1 MPVSLDHLLVVGIS
15 SRALFGLEA
24 EETIFRTQGLDAYR
38 QHQIDHE
45 NEILKLGS
53 GFALVRA
60 LLKLNALVHNQR
72 FVEVVIMSRN
82 SSETSMR
89 IFNSIA
95 HYGLDITR
103 AVLSGG
109 ASLTPYLKAF
119 NVSLFLS
126 LHEDDVQAAVDSG
139 VASALLY
146 QKPEN
151 VLDELGQIRIAFDG
165 DAVIFSDESERIFQQ
180 SGIEAFETHER
191 ENAKRPLPEGP
202 FARLLK
208 AISFIQNNFKTTDG
222 RSAPIRTALVTA
234 RSSPAHER
242 VIRTLRAW
250 DVMID
255 ETFFMGGVNK
265 SDVLAAFKPH
275 MFFDDQPGHCA
286 RAAMRVP
293 TGRVPIR
300 TISIKEVTV
309 EMDVPASDNPD
320 DDQSSKHPPV

>member
-1 MPVSLDHLLVVGIS
+1 MPVSLDNLLVIGIS
-15 SRALFGLEA
+15 SRALFDLEA
-24 EETIFRTQGLDAYR
+24 EEAIFRNQGLDAYR
-38 QHQIDHE
+38 QHQLE
-45 NEILKLGS
+45 NENQILKLGS

-60 LLKLNALVHNQR
+60 LLKLNELTHNRR

-109 ASLTPYLKAF
+109 ASLAPYLQAF

-126 LHEDDVQAAVDSG
+126 LHEDDVQAAINSG

-146 QKPEN
+146 QKPDNALEE
-151 VLDELGQIRIAFDG
+151 LDQIRIAFDG
-165 DAVIFSDESERIFQQ
+165 DAVIFSDESERIFQTQ
-180 SGIEAFETHER
+180 GIEAFENHER
-191 ENAKRPLPEGP
+191 QNAKNPLPAGP

-208 AISFIQNNFKTTDG
+208 ALSFIQNNFKNADG
-222 RSAPIRTALVTA
+222 RTAPIRTALVTA

-250 DVMID
+250 DIAID
-255 ETFFMGGVNK
+255 ETFFMGGVAK
-265 SDVLAAFKPH
+265 SAVLAAFKPH
-275 MFFDDQPGHCA
+275 MFFDDQPGHCD
-286 RAAMRVP
+286 RASTLVQ
-293 TGRVPIR
+293 TGRVLLK
-300 TISIKEVTV
+300 S
-309 EMDVPASDNPD
+309 
-320 DDQSSKHPPV
+320 

>member
-1 MPVSLDHLLVVGIS
+1 MPVRFRLSAPIEYAPFEVRFSFSMPISLDNLLVVGIS
-15 SRALFGLEA
+15 SRALFDLEA
-24 EETIFRTQGLDAYR
+24 EETIFRTQGLEAYR
-38 QHQIDHE
+38 QHQIE
-45 NEILKLGS
+45 NENQILKLGA

-60 LLKLNALVHNQR
+60 LLKLNVLADNQR

-89 IFNSIA
+89 IFNSIE

-109 ASLTPYLKAF
+109 APLSPYLRAF

-126 LHEDDVQAAVDSG
+126 LHEDDVQAAIDSG
-139 VASALLY
+139 VAAALLY

-151 VLDELGQIRIAFDG
+151 ALEELDQIRIAFDG
-165 DAVIFSDESERIFQQ
+165 DAVIFSDESERIFQTQ
-180 SGIEAFETHER
+180 GIEAFEHHER
-191 ENAKRPLPEGP
+191 ENALRPLPEGP

-208 AISFIQNNFKTTDG
+208 ALSYIQNNFHSADR

-250 DVMID
+250 NVAID
-255 ETFFMGGVNK
+255 ETFFMGGIAK

-275 MFFDDQPGHCA
+275 IFFDDQPGHCD
-286 RAAMRVP
+286 RAAPLVQ
-293 TGRVPIR
+293 TGRVPVKR
-300 TISIKEVTV
+300 SE
-309 EMDVPASDNPD
+309 
-320 DDQSSKHPPV
+320 PV